1 MRKRIRSL
9 ITLFTAIVVALI
21 IPFTTYAYNRLGTGK
36 ISGGASGLLFYI
48 DSSAY
53 EYRHSIMYGIQYWNN
68 HISTVSVYQTTNKP
82 SSRCDN
88 YWGSY
93 FPATSNTIAQT
104 QLILNNQVTY
114 NYNVDWYWCKIL
126 YNENIYKYEDGQG
139 NGLSYFN
146 RKGTACHEY
155 GHFLGLAHTS
165 STACIMCQL
174 SAGRT
179 AGQPASDDI
188 NGISAI
194 YGT

>member
-1 MRKRIRSL
+1 MRKKIRSL
-9 ITLFTAIVVALI
+9 ITLSTAIVVASI

-68 HISTVSVYQTTNKP
+68 HISTVSVYQATNKP

-126 YNENIYKYEDGQG
+126 YN
-139 NGLSYFN
+139 
-146 RKGTACHEY
+146 
-155 GHFLGLAHTS
+155 
-165 STACIMCQL
+165 
-174 SAGRT
+174 
-179 AGQPASDDI
+179 SDCR
-188 NGISAI
+188 
-194 YGT
+194 